1 MTGAFLNLC
10 FFEAFNVLEQHERQL
25 GFESGPLHDSRT
37 CLLVR
42 RGLSSL
48 PGGYLVLQGCLVVL
62 VQPTIVAV
70 PFVPRLWVEFCWIGR
85 WRAWVW
91 VSDEWIP

>member
-10 FFEAFNVLEQHERQL
+10 FFEAFNVWEQHERQL

-37 CLLVR
+37 CLLVG

-48 PGGYLVLQGCLVVL
+48 PGGYLVLQGCLVLL
-62 VQPTIVAV
+62 VPARNSSGTIRSTLVGRILLDWEVAGMGMG
-70 PFVPRLWVEFCWIGR
+70 E
-85 WRAWVW
+85 
-91 VSDEWIP
+91 